1 MVDSGLLSLA
11 PIIAASRAWICI
23 RPLTYENKAEA
34 DYLRAVFSPRGG
46 LENTVF
52 ALMDPN
58 ATRHLVAP
66 GRGPYMVWADCFEK
80 PQSMIDGMAAL
91 AKQFKPLT
99 PPNTLPTVESVRL
112 AMNTAACDNR
122 PLAILYAKADTAA
135 LSKKVGAL
143 AWEDAMLGQL
153 VYAETRTEADLK
165 KVSGFDGKEGVV
177 FVQPDEF
184 GVEGKMIGFVPISA
198 GTDEMRKAMAK
209 AVAAYKPI
217 DQSDHRGHLGRG
229 VRKGVRWKPAI
240 AVEDRQ
246 ADQATKNLWGG

>member
-1 MVDSGLLSLA
+1 MVDSGLLSLTS
-11 PIIAASRAWICI
+11 IIAASRAWICI

-91 AKQFKPLT
+91 AKQFKPLA
-99 PPNTLPTVESVRL
+99 PPSTLPTVESVRL

-122 PLAILYAKADTAA
+122 PLAILYAKSGAEE
-135 LSKKVGAL
+135 LNKKVAAL

-153 VYAETRTEADLK
+153 VYAETKSSDDLK
-165 KVSGFDGKEGVV
+165 KVGGFNGEEGVV

-184 GVEGKMIGFVPISA
+184 GAEGKVIGFAPTSSDVAAI
-198 GTDEMRKAMAK
+198 RKAMAK

-240 AVEDRQ
+240 PVEDRQ